1 MHIVESLL
9 QGKRP
14 DQSLCEDGLFVGDS
28 FVAVIDGVTSKGQH
42 QWGGRS
48 SGACAKDVI
57 LDYLQ
62 GHAVAGS
69 APEKVLSEMS
79 DALRRRILQEGIS
92 QDRTEWLRACIVAYD
107 DVSKLVWSYGDC
119 QCLVGDERHCE
130 GKLIDKLNAEERAFW
145 LEGALIDGATE
156 RDLMAHD
163 VGREHIHEALVEQFK
178 FENRNGPFGYPVL
191 NGTPIVEGLIRTFP
205 VVECETVVLAS
216 DGYPRLEST
225 LAESEEYLSSSLE
238 ADPLCYRLIKST
250 KGIAPGNQSYD
261 DRCYCRIDT
270 STNSDR

>member
-62 GHAVAGS
+62 RHSVAGR
-69 APEKVLSEMS
+69 APEKVLGEMS
-79 DALRRRILQEGIS
+79 DALWKRIIKEGVS
-92 QDRTEWLRACIVAYD
+92 HNRTEWLRACIVAYD
-107 DVSKLVWSYGDC
+107 DASKLAWSYGDC

-163 VGREHIHEALVEQFK
+163 IGREHIKEALVEQFK
-178 FENRNGPFGYPVL
+178 FENHNGPFGYPVL
-191 NGTPIVEGLIRTFP
+191 NGTPITEGLIRTFP
-205 VVECETVVLAS
+205 VVAGDMVILAS
-216 DGYPRLEST
+216 DGYPRLENT
-225 LAESEEYLSSSLE
+225 LEQSEAYLAKSLE
-238 ADPLCYRLIKST
+238 DDPLCFRLIKST
-250 KGIAPGNQSYD
+250 KGFAPGNQSYD

-270 STNSDR
+270 SINPD